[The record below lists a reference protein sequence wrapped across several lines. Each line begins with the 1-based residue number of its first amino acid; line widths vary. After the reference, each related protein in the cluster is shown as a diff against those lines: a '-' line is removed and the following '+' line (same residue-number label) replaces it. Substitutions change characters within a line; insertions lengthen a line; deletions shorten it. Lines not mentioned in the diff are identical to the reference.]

1 MQAASGP
8 DKLSDAAAE
17 RRRGYDHPQR
27 QHHQHHHH
35 RSENPAFRPIRN
47 SSGRSADSREGD
59 QAPVGQQQR
68 PPAARRNPEVFRKVA
83 GFKFKRAE
91 TGDSIPERGNTKHHQ
106 SSSSSDSFHSSI
118 SNPLIFGDSDESASE
133 FDDDTSG
140 LPFPEPLSRASFL
153 APDFDPATYLS
164 SLTNR
169 HQSLEDL
176 RQELRDL
183 DQLLSREL
191 LDLVNENYQDF
202 LSLGSALNGGEEKVE
217 QVRVGL
223 LAFQRDVQSIRDK
236 VEARQQEMV
245 ELLKEK
251 KRLKT
256 QANVGQALLDFADR
270 VEELEKRLMI
280 GDTPR
285 PPQNGTPGESDSDS
299 DLIEDDSDDSDDD
312 ELPNGATTTSL
323 VSLKTLERHI
333 QKYVYLTKLSS
344 RIGDN
349 HPFLQS
355 QQPRMSKIRSAVLLD
370 LKTALEQ
377 ASHAGD
383 KRDTKTLA
391 VLRLYKLMGEDTTAV
406 SALKTLKS

>member
-1 MQAASGP
+1 MN
-8 DKLSDAAAE
+8 
-17 RRRGYDHPQR
+17 R
-27 QHHQHHHH
+27 
-35 RSENPAFRPIRN
+35 FR
-47 SSGRSADSREGD
+47 
-59 QAPVGQQQR
+59 
-68 PPAARRNPEVFRKVA
+68 
-83 GFKFKRAE
+83 
-91 TGDSIPERGNTKHHQ
+91 
-106 SSSSSDSFHSSI
+106 
-118 SNPLIFGDSDESASE
+118 FGDSDESASE

-153 APDFDPATYLS
+153 SPDFDPAAYLS

-236 VEARQQEMV
+236 VEARQEEMV

-256 QANVGQALLDFADR
+256 QANVGQALLDYADR
-270 VEELEKRLMI
+270 VEELERRLMI

-285 PPQNGTPGESDSDS
+285 PPQDGTPGESDSDS
-299 DLIEDDSDDSDDD
+299 DLIESDSDDSDED
-312 ELPNGATTTSL
+312 ELPNGATTASL

-355 QQPRMSKIRSAVLLD
+355 QHPRMSKIRSAVLLD

-377 ASHAGD
+377 AKQAGD

-406 SALKTLKS
+406 SALKNLKS